1 MPVVAYSCSFVPC
14 ELIAA
19 YGCAPQR
26 VLPSGA
32 DQAQGLREGVCPFVA
47 SLTQTLAHD
56 DAIDAVILTT
66 LCDQMRRGADLLAMD
81 FDRPVFMMHVP
92 TTWQTIEA
100 QSFYLDEL
108 IRLGLFLQDLSERMP
123 DQQYLTETIQSFD
136 KIRSDLLSRRESLS
150 ARAFVEAV
158 VGFPNAEPTDSPP
171 PDSAVPIAVV
181 GGELI
186 AEDLAILD
194 RLESA
199 GARIAL
205 NATDFGE
212 RCLPDSPDAEALIDN
227 PLAELARMYFG
238 SLPHAFRR
246 PNTMMVD
253 YLERMLAE
261 RECRGVVYRRTPW
274 CDTWNAEIH
283 RLREQTALPVLEL
296 DFCGE
301 GDSDSRTTGR
311 IEAFLETLA

>member
-19 YGCAPQR
+19 HGCTPRR
-26 VLPSGA
+26 VLPTGSE
-32 DQAQGLREGVCPFVA
+32 QAKGLREGVCPFVA
-47 SLTQTLAHD
+47 SLMQTLAHD
-56 DAIDAVILTT
+56 NTIDAVILTT
-66 LCDQMRRGADLLAMD
+66 VCDQMRRGADLLAMD
-81 FDRPVFMMHVP
+81 CDRPLFVMHVP
-92 TTWQTIEA
+92 TTWQSVEA

-123 DQQYLTETIQSFD
+123 DQHYLMETIQSFD

-158 VGFPNAEPTDSPP
+158 VGFPDRGPTAGPP
-171 PDSAVPIAVV
+171 SGPAVPVALV

-199 GARIAL
+199 GARIVL

-212 RCLPDSPDAEALIDN
+212 RCLPGSPDGQALSDH

-246 PNTMMVD
+246 PNTAMVS
-253 YLERMLAE
+253 YLERMLVE
-261 RECRGVVYRRTPW
+261 RDCRGVVYRRTPW
-274 CDTWNAEIH
+274 CDTWNAGIH
-283 RLREQTALPVLEL
+283 RLREQTSLPVLEL

-301 GDSDSRTTGR
+301 GDSDSRSNGR